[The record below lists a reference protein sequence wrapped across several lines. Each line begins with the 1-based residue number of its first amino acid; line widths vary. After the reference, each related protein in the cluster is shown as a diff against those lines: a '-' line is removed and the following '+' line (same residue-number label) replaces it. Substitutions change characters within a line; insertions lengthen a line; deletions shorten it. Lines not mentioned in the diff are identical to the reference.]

1 MPNDL
6 ESMAG
11 MSIVVPCDDEKEPE
25 PSNDLKE
32 ASPYYYVSTYEWENK
47 KTSSY
52 QIDVWQKWMIFFPPL
67 KRKAAKIAK
76 SIVNRT
82 RYGYMGE
89 MYRTKGANRKND
101 HQPFF
106 VESNCRLFS
115 IVENR
120 VSF

>member
-11 MSIVVPCDDEKEPE
+11 MSIVVPCDDENEPE

-52 QIDVWQKWMIFFPPL
+52 QIDVWQKWMIFFPHWNE
-67 KRKAAKIAK
+67 KQQK
-76 SIVNRT
+76 
-82 RYGYMGE
+82 
-89 MYRTKGANRKND
+89 
-101 HQPFF
+101 
-106 VESNCRLFS
+106 
-115 IVENR
+115 
-120 VSF
+120 